1 MLMQEGRQ
9 RPFRDMASMVND
21 DIADDIR
28 LILSRLVECGIHHV
42 IVVDLSEA
50 GSPFTVLRVLVP
62 GLEFWSLGAGKLGSR
77 AVAFWRQHV

>member
-1 MLMQEGRQ
+1 MT
-9 RPFRDMASMVND
+9 STIND
-21 DIADDIR
+21 DIADDIQ
-28 LILSRLVECGIHHV
+28 LILSRLVECGIERV

-62 GLEFWSLGAGKLGSR
+62 GLESWALDAGKIGSR